1 MGVITVPAIE
11 DYWKTSW
18 IAEIPFSRVM
28 PRDRFELIFWM
39 LHVSHSTTSP
49 QKRIDKIRMLLEMM
63 LTKFQANYNPRR
75 NLAVDETMLG
85 FRGRFAGKQYM
96 PKKPVKWGIKAF
108 SLADSSNGYLFN
120 VLLYSGAETLD
131 EANPL
136 FSTLPQPARVVI
148 HLLEPY
154 LHRGHHV
161 FTDRYYSSIPL
172 ATTLHDNQ
180 TAFTGISVRD
190 RMDLPDQIRAGQ

>member
-1 MGVITVPAIE
+1 MILA
-11 DYWKTSW
+11 
-18 IAEIPFSRVM
+18 
-28 PRDRFELIFWM
+28 
-39 LHVSHSTTSP
+39 
-49 QKRIDKIRMLLEMM
+49 
-63 LTKFQANYNPRR
+63 KFQANYNPRR
-75 NLAVDETMLG
+75 NLAVDKTMLG
-85 FRGRFAGKQYM
+85 FHGRFAGKQYM
-96 PKKPVKWGIKAF
+96 PKNPVKWGIKAF

-161 FTDRYYSSIPL
+161 FTARYYSSIPL
-172 ATTLHDNQ
+172 AKTFHDNQ
-180 TAFTGISVRD
+180 TAFTGTSQDGSSRPNTSRTD
-190 RMDLPDQIRAGQ
+190 TKGRGSDGFSQQPPDGPIMACTQEKSLLL